1 MLYLAEVQI
10 QKGFM
15 GNKAMI
21 KLLACQ
27 RSEQNWSSVSEELI
41 ELAEPGTL
49 KDGALVLVEVANK
62 KIQRPPQD
70 AARPLI
76 GILQKFSTLQGKFEG
91 QEEEIEQWKQSLTF
105 QAQELNRREMELV
118 AREDELAQLEEE
130 AEKLEEKRQEIQTL
144 SEEAERQREEFER
157 KSQEL
162 EGAWAHLRG
171 EQQRLEEQKG
181 ELSAATVLDEEK
193 ATQIR
198 QSLQSLSEAVAPT
211 ETLREAVGQM
221 TAGISEQQQVL
232 DQHWQRLEESKGQT
246 SQQEGE
252 VNQLKNRIDSRWQ
265 EWNEAQGVL
274 ERAQVDLKTQE
285 SLLQIKQDLLP
296 QMQSRLSQ
304 TEQLCQEIQQL
315 SDASGNP
322 TVTIDRQGL
331 ENMPI
336 DELQQ
341 RVGELEE
348 DLRRASGFVK
358 DQEEE
363 LRYQLE
369 AIDELKQKI
378 EQASEYDRLSLETEL
393 SSEQESYDFLNES
406 LVGSRR
412 NLAEREVVFKAHE
425 NILRQRQGYPA
436 EPGQEALLDFG
447 PVLEAAESQRQQQL
461 EQVQRMEAEISQI
474 QGAIHQARELVNS
487 QMAEQETKRNEI
499 KQLEKTLAGQEQ
511 SWVEARGKVGVY
523 EQMLQPLQDRL
534 AQYRQ
539 KVEQLQE
546 AITGIQ
552 STNDRQLQAIAQLQ
566 QTVTE
571 LTQ

>member
-15 GNKAMI
+15 GNKTMI

-118 AREDELAQLEEE
+118 AREDELVQLEEE
-130 AEKLEEKRQEIQTL
+130 AEKLEEKRGEIERL
-144 SEEAERQREEFER
+144 SEEAQRQREEFER

-171 EQQRLEEQKG
+171 EQERLEELKG
-181 ELSAATVLDEEK
+181 ELSAATVLDDEK
-193 ATQIR
+193 ASQIR

-221 TAGISEQQQVL
+221 TAAISEQQQVL
-232 DQHWQRLEESKGQT
+232 DDLWQRLEESKGQR
-246 SQQEGE
+246 SQLEGE
-252 VNQLKNRIDSRWQ
+252 VNDLRIRIDGRWQ

-274 ERAQVDLKTQE
+274 ERAQFDLRTQE
-285 SLLQIKQDLLP
+285 SLLQFKRDLLP
-296 QMQSRLSQ
+296 QMQGRLSE
-304 TEQLCQEIQQL
+304 TERLCEEIRQL
-315 SDASGNP
+315 SDAAGIP
-322 TVTIDRQGL
+322 TVTVDRQAL

-336 DELQQ
+336 DELQE

-348 DLRRASGFVK
+348 DLRRASGFVR

-363 LRYQLE
+363 LRFQLE

-378 EQASEYDRLSLETEL
+378 QQASEYDRLSLETEL
-393 SSEQESYDFLNES
+393 ASEQESYDFLNES

-412 NLAEREVVFKAHE
+412 NLAEREVVFKVHE
-425 NILRQRQGYPA
+425 SILRQRQGFPA

-447 PVLEAAESQRQQQL
+447 PVLEGAQSQRLFLL
-461 EQVQRMEAEISQI
+461 EQVQGMEAEISQI
-474 QGAIHQARELVNS
+474 QGAIRAAQELVNS
-487 QMAEQETKRNEI
+487 QMAEQEKKRNQI
-499 KQLEKTLAGQEQ
+499 KELEKTLAGQEQ
-511 SWVEARGKVGVY
+511 SWLEARGKVGIY

-534 AQYRQ
+534 AQYGE
-539 KVEQLQE
+539 KVARLQE
-546 AITGIQ
+546 GIGGIQ
-552 STNDRQLQAIAQLQ
+552 SANDRQLQAIAQLQ